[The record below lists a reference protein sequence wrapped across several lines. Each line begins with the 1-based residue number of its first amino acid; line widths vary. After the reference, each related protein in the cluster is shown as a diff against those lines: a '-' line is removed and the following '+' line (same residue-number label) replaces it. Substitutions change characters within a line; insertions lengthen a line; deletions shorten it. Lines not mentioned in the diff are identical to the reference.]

1 MSVELSKDGKVS
13 AWATIA
19 SAAIAVLLL
28 WWGGFYG

>member
-13 AWATIA
+13 AWVA
-19 SAAIAVLLL
+19 SAALAVLLL